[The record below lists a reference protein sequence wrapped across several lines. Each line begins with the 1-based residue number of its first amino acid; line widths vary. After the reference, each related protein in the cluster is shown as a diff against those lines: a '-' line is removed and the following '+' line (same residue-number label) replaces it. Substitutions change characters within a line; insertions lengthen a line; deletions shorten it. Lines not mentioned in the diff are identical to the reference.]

1 MVSAASSSTDWGVS
15 GAAIAAVVVGIAV
28 WVLFLVAGIRVIRKA
43 GYSGWWILVAF
54 VPLLN
59 TVMFLV
65 FAFSTWPVERE
76 LAAWRA
82 QATTPPPPGMYDRAG
97 GPYAG

>member
-1 MVSAASSSTDWGVS
+1 MVSAASSSTDWGLS
-15 GAAIAAVVVGIAV
+15 GAAVAAILVAIAV

-82 QATTPPPPGMYDRAG
+82 QATTPPPPGMYGQG
-97 GPYAG
+97 GPYPR